1 MKTFRKLEEGDLV
14 KVYSTDNDNVY
25 WTLVVEST
33 DFTKLNYGVYETIK
47 FFKNKAYDYLQNII
61 DLNSLSFFD
70 DAQDESKWTISGLVF
85 DCGDNEI
92 NNNNN
97 KTNDMKNS
105 IINIVETLKKRIESD
120 IRKEGLDSNKTIN
133 MVLRAYNDYQ
143 RDERDGVDYLF
154 NIEKNGDVMNC
165 LMSGLTTKD
174 IAHLYNEWQNNTT
187 KYFFY
192 HPYNHPT
199 PEPIVWENLRELL
212 IDELDTILYSVLAF
226 PWVESYREIYTK
238 YLSDYIV
245 DNLFIN

>member
-1 MKTFRKLEEGDLV
+1 MELL
-14 KVYSTDNDNVY
+14 
-25 WTLVVEST
+25 
-33 DFTKLNYGVYETIK
+33 
-47 FFKNKAYDYLQNII
+47 
-61 DLNSLSFFD
+61 
-70 DAQDESKWTISGLVF
+70 
-85 DCGDNEI
+85 
-92 NNNNN
+92 
-97 KTNDMKNS
+97 KNS

-120 IRKEGLDSNKTIN
+120 IRKEGMECNDTLD

-154 NIEKNGDVMNC
+154 NIKKNGDVMNC

-174 IAHLYNEWQNNTT
+174 IADLYYESENNTT